1 MVEPIM
7 MFISEAR
14 IDNKGRITLPKKFLE
29 ANNILKDTRV
39 RFQTIQGQN
48 YTIKMI
54 FDCNETSP
62 RKDNETSL

>member
-1 MVEPIM
+1 M
-7 MFISEAR
+7 MYISETK

-29 ANNILKDTRV
+29 ANDIKEGTIV

-54 FDCNETSP
+54 FTEEIEPKTYEEI
-62 RKDNETSL
+62 K